1 MLPWVFSDRQ
11 KKIMAAALTTVSLVV
26 MVAIILWLASLILLF
41 FVRFSGV
48 FLPLAVAAIVATL
61 LKPYYG
67 WLRDRLKSDNLAMV
81 AVLVSFILP
90 VLAVFYYFGVMI
102 VQQVSGLLN
111 ELPVWIDRGQAWAQ
125 EQLPLLRDWIARHGL
140 KERLSAWMHG
150 KGDLLASS
158 ASVLGQGV
166 VSTGSFVFQS
176 VTGLLGWLVLPVY
189 VVFMLRAPSLRRE
202 DIEKHLPFL
211 KPETR
216 ANAVYL
222 VTEFAG
228 IMVAFFRGQLVIAF
242 CQGLLFAVGFSLVG
256 VPHGAVLGFL
266 LGLLNI
272 VPYLGN
278 IIGLAVVLPLAWFS
292 PEGGLTML
300 AAVGVVFV
308 LVQCIEGYLL
318 TPRIMGQTTGLHPMT
333 IIVAI
338 LFWGSA
344 LNGLLGMILAIPLTA
359 FLVVVWRLLRSQYI
373 KEWI

>member
-26 MVAIILWLASLILLF
+26 MVAIILWLSALILLF

-48 FLPLAVAAIVATL
+48 FLPLAVAAIIATL
-61 LKPYYG
+61 MKPYYG
-67 WLRDRLKSDNLAMV
+67 WLRDRLKSDNLALV

-90 VLAVFYYFGVMI
+90 VLAVFYYFGVLI
-102 VQQVSGLLN
+102 VQQVNGLLN
-111 ELPVWIDRGQAWAQ
+111 ELPVWIDRGQTWMQ

-140 KERLSAWMHG
+140 KERLSAWAQG

-158 ASVLGQGV
+158 ATMLGQGV

-176 VTGLLGWLVLPVY
+176 ITGLLGWLVLPIY
-189 VVFMLRAPSLRRE
+189 VVFMLRAPSLGGE
-202 DIEKHLPFL
+202 DVGKHLPFL

-216 ANAVYL
+216 ANVVYL

-242 CQGLLFAVGFSLVG
+242 FQGLLFAIGFAVVG

-278 IIGLAVVLPLAWFS
+278 IIGLAVVLPLAWFT
-292 PEGGLTML
+292 PDGGLAML

-308 LVQCIEGYLL
+308 LVQCIEGYIL

-359 FLVVVWRLLRSQYI
+359 FLVVAWRLLRSQYI